1 MIHHLIISSIL
12 WKRISSYCDAMIL
25 TFQVQREL
33 NGWGLS
39 FANELVQCQTNCIA
53 DTIQIV
59 SGSRTFAIRNNDW
72 TRDLDSKF
80 LSFFK
85 IFFL

>member
-1 MIHHLIISSIL
+1 
-12 WKRISSYCDAMIL
+12 MIL